1 MPMPE
6 PQFESLTY
14 SDIFNEALAR
24 IAAHTPEWT
33 NRSEPDPGITLLQLF
48 SFMTENVLYRT
59 NLIPER
65 NRQKFLR
72 LLQIPLRPAAAA
84 LGLVS
89 FSNPRGAF
97 ENIAVKAGQKLAAGN
112 VAFKSMSGLAV
123 LPVEAR
129 LYYKRPVTEVE
140 GSELS
145 GLYRNLYAAFDL
157 PENQLAF
164 YETAI
169 FEPTSDGLKMKA
181 IDITKDTVD
190 GALWVALLARSTE
203 TPQQAREKI
212 ANSVLSLGMQ
222 PSYGEDGCQIQDIA
236 ALADDLNQG
245 LVFEIPN
252 ASDARIRYQP
262 LEYTAQHNLLTQAG
276 VVKLRIPAADQLQ
289 VWQEEVLTS
298 GVDNRPPSLANTDDQ
313 PRLVTWIRI
322 RAPQSALQMNV
333 NATEP
338 SRQMSIRLAWAGINA
353 ASVMQRTDVSAE
365 RLSDGNGKPN
375 QQLRLL
381 NRPIIE
387 DTFALFVNGERWTE
401 VDDLAIAG
409 SEIRTGVNGNTNS
422 KVFRLDHEAGELYFG
437 NGLRGAR
444 PPKGAIIQAS
454 YAHGGG
460 LQGLVGVNTIIKAPN
475 LPAGVK
481 VTNPVPTWGA
491 TAAEKV
497 ADGERNIPQTLRHR
511 DRLMSEQDYKD
522 IVRRTPGID
531 LGRVEVLPLF
541 HPKLPNQISSGVV
554 TLLVVP
560 LLDIAHPDSPE
571 PDQLFLQ
578 NICRYLKPRRILT
591 TELHIRG
598 PVYKEVWIS
607 VGLNVVPGSDPA
619 VIHEAVK
626 QEVKRFLSPFQG
638 GFSNEGWPLEKA
650 LDALEISAAVA
661 RVAGVSRINQLRLA
675 ESSGPEVPSVGMQGL
690 NLPRVMKV
698 SVVEGDALS
707 IEDIRGDAEAPS
719 SGSGTKVVPV
729 PVVPMEC

>member
-1 MPMPE
+1 MPLPD
-6 PQFESLTY
+6 PQFESRTY

-84 LGLVS
+84 NGLVS
-89 FSNPRGAF
+89 FSNPRGTF
-97 ENIAVKAGQKLAAGN
+97 ENITVKTGQKLAAGN
-112 VAFKSMSGLAV
+112 VAFKTLNGLAV
-123 LPVEAR
+123 LPIDAR
-129 LYYKRPVTEVE
+129 LYYKKPVTAEA
-140 GSELS
+140 GSELNV
-145 GLYRNLYAAFDL
+145 LYRNLYAAFDL
-157 PENQLAF
+157 PENQWAF

-181 IDITKDTVD
+181 LDIARETVD
-190 GALWVALLARSTE
+190 GSLWVAILARATE

-212 ANSVLSLGMQ
+212 ANSVLSLGLQ

-236 ALADDLNQG
+236 ALANETNQG

-262 LEYTAQHNLLTQAG
+262 LEYTAQHNVLTQAG
-276 VVKLRIPAADQLQ
+276 VVKLNIPAATQLQ
-289 VWQEEVLTS
+289 VWQEEALTA

-313 PRLVTWIRI
+313 ERLVTWIRI
-322 RAPQSALQMNV
+322 RAPQI
-333 NATEP
+333 ATGVDVS
-338 SRQMSIRLAWAGINA
+338 SRQLSIKLAWVGINA
-353 ASVMQRTDVSAE
+353 ASVMQRIDVTAE

-375 QQLRLL
+375 QQMRLL
-381 NRPIIE
+381 NRPVIE
-387 DTFALFVNGERWTE
+387 NSFSLFVNGERWTE

-409 SEIRTGVNGNTNS
+409 SEIDTRKNANTNS
-422 KVFRLDHEAGELYFG
+422 NVFRLDREAGEIYFG

-444 PPKGAIIQAS
+444 PSKGAVVQAS
-454 YAHGGG
+454 YAYGGG

-475 LPAGVK
+475 LPSGIK

-497 ADGERNIPQTLRHR
+497 ADGERIIPTTLRHR

-522 IVRRTPGID
+522 IVQRTPGID
-531 LGRVEVLPLF
+531 LGRVDVLPLF
-541 HPKLPNQISSGVV
+541 HPKLPNQISNGVV

-578 NICRYLKPRRILT
+578 NVCRYLKPRRILT

-598 PVYKEVWIS
+598 PVYKELWVS
-607 VGLNVVPGSDPA
+607 VGINLVPGADHAP
-619 VIHEAVK
+619 VYEAVK
-626 QEVKRFLSPFQG
+626 QEVKRFLSPLQG
-638 GFSNEGWPLEKA
+638 GFANDGWPLEKTV
-650 LDALEISAAVA
+650 DALEISAAVA
-661 RVAGVSRINQLRLA
+661 RISGVSKINQLRLA
-675 ESSGPEVPSVGMQGL
+675 ESSGPEVATISMQGL
-690 NLPRVMKV
+690 NLPRVLKV
-698 SVVEGDALS
+698 AVVEGDALS
-707 IEDIRGDAEAPS
+707 IEDIRGDTTEAPPIN
-719 SGSGTKVVPV
+719 GTNILPIPV
-729 PVVPMEC
+729 IPQEC

>member
-1 MPMPE
+1 MPLPE
-6 PQFESLTY
+6 PQFESRTY
-14 SDIFNEALAR
+14 NDIFNEAIAR
-24 IAAHTPEWT
+24 IAAHIPEWT

-89 FSNPRGAF
+89 FSNPRGIF
-97 ENIAVKAGQKLAAGN
+97 ENIVVKAGQNLAAGN
-112 VAFKSMSGLAV
+112 VAFKSMNGLAV
-123 LPVEAR
+123 LPIESR
-129 LYYKRPVTEVE
+129 LYYKKPVTADE

-145 GLYRNLYAAFDL
+145 ELYRNLYAAFDL

-164 YETAI
+164 YETTI
-169 FEPTSDGLKMKA
+169 FEPTSDGLKMKS
-181 IDITKDTVD
+181 IDIARDTVD
-190 GALWVALLARSTE
+190 GALWIAVLARSTE
-203 TPQQAREKI
+203 TSQQAREKI

-236 ALADDLNQG
+236 ALANAINQG
-245 LVFEIPN
+245 LIFEVPN

-262 LEYTAQHNLLTQAG
+262 LEYTAQHNVLTQAG
-276 VVKLRIPAADQLQ
+276 VIKLRIPSADQLQ
-289 VWQEEVLTS
+289 VWQEEALTA

-313 PRLVTWIRI
+313 ERLVTWIRI
-322 RAPQSALQMNV
+322 RAPQIDTSVDAS
-333 NATEP
+333 
-338 SRQMSIRLAWAGINA
+338 SRQLSIKLGWVGINA
-353 ASVMQRTDVSAE
+353 ASVMQRTDVAAE
-365 RLSDGNGKPN
+365 RLSDGSGKPN

-387 DTFALFVNGERWTE
+387 DTFALFVNGERWSE

-409 SEIRTGVNGNTNS
+409 SEIGSGKNANANS
-422 KVFRLDHEAGELYFG
+422 KVYRLDREAGELFFG

-444 PPKGAIIQAS
+444 PPKGAVIQAS
-454 YAHGGG
+454 YAYGGG
-460 LQGLVGVNTIIKAPN
+460 LQGLVGVNTIVKAPN

-497 ADGERNIPQTLRHR
+497 ADGERNIPMTLRHR

-522 IVRRTPGID
+522 IVKRTPGID
-531 LGRVEVLPLF
+531 LGRVDVLPLF

-554 TLLVVP
+554 TLLVIP
-560 LLDIAHPDSPE
+560 LLDIAYPDSPE

-578 NICRYLKPRRILT
+578 NVCRYLKPRRILT

-598 PVYKEVWIS
+598 PVYKEVWVS
-607 VGLNVVPGSDPA
+607 VGINVVPGSDPA
-619 VIHEAVK
+619 PVSEAVK
-626 QEVKRFLSPFQG
+626 AEVKRFLSPLQG
-638 GFSNEGWPLEKA
+638 GFSIEGWPLEKTV
-650 LDALEISAAVA
+650 DALEISAAVA
-661 RVAGVSRINQLRLA
+661 RVSGVAKINQLRIA
-675 ESSGPEVPSVGMQGL
+675 ESSGPEVPNISMQGL

-698 SVVEGDALS
+698 AVVEGDALN
-707 IEDIRGDAEAPS
+707 IEDIRGETEAPVINP
-719 SGSGTKVVPV
+719 GGANVVPV
-729 PVVPMEC
+729 PVVPIEC